1 MTERARCIVIGAGHN
16 GLVCAAYLA
25 RAGREVVVL
34 EAADEVGGA
43 AITREFAPG
52 FRVSACAHLLNLLDA
67 GIARELEL
75 ERHGLTLAASSL
87 KTIALDQGGNHLV
100 LDGAALAGP
109 GLSDAERAAFAEYDR
124 RMSKFAEVLRRQHD
138 REPPRLGANGL
149 AEAAKAARLG
159 LDIRRLGRTDMR
171 EFLRIAGINIYDV
184 LEEQFEHRL
193 LKGALALDAVLGNHL
208 GPRSNNSVLA
218 ALHRRSGRVG
228 GRRGAF
234 ALPRG
239 GMGSV
244 TAALAAAAREHGV
257 AIRTGSRVEQ
267 ILVEGTAAIGVRLA
281 GGEELRA
288 DVVVSGADP
297 KTTLLRLLGAR
308 HLEAGFADRISQFRS
323 RGVTAKLHLAL
334 AGAPVIPGLT
344 EAQLAERLLI
354 APDPVYIERAFDHAK
369 YGEFSEHPVLEIVIP
384 SLRDPSL
391 APPGQH
397 VLSAVAQYAPFELRG
412 GWESG
417 RAAFQER
424 LLATLETVAPGLRQ
438 QIVGVELLT
447 PPDIQREFRIS
458 GGHWHHGE
466 LALDQFLM
474 LRPVP
479 GAARYAMPIAGL
491 YLCSAGTHPGG
502 GVMGNAGR
510 NAARAVLGGGT

>member
-1 MTERARCIVIGAGHN
+1 MTERDRCLVIGAGHN

-25 RAGREVVVL
+25 RAGREVIVL
-34 EAADEVGGA
+34 EAADQVGGA

-52 FRVSACAHLLNLLDA
+52 FRVSACAHLLNLLDD
-67 GIARELEL
+67 GIARELAL
-75 ERHGLTLAASSL
+75 ERHGLALVASAMQ
-87 KTIALDQGGNHLV
+87 TIALDAGGKHLV
-100 LDGAALAGP
+100 IDGPAVDGP
-109 GLSDAERAAFAEYDR
+109 GVSAADRAAFAEYER
-124 RMSKFAEVLRRQHD
+124 RMSKFSGVLRRQHN
-138 REPPRLGANGL
+138 REPPRLGASGL

-159 LDIRRLGRTDMR
+159 LDIRRLGRADMR
-171 EFLRIAGINIYDV
+171 EFLRNAGINIYDV
-184 LEEQFEHRL
+184 LEEQFENPL

-218 ALHRRSGRVG
+218 ALHRRSGRVA
-228 GRRGAF
+228 GRHGAI

-244 TAALAAAAREHGV
+244 TAAMAAAARQLGV
-257 AIRTGSRVEQ
+257 AIRTGCRVEQ
-267 ILVEGTAAIGVRLA
+267 ILVEGTTAVGVRLA

-288 DVVVSGADP
+288 ATIVSGADP

-308 HLEAGFADRISQFRS
+308 HLEAGFAHRVSHFRS

-334 AGAPVIPGLT
+334 AGVPVIPGIA

-369 YGEFSEHPVLEIVIP
+369 YGEFSAHPVLEIVMP

-397 VLSAVAQYAPFELRG
+397 VLSAVVQYAPFELRG
-412 GWESG
+412 GWQSG

-424 LLATLETVAPGLRQ
+424 LLDTLEAYAPGLRQ
-438 QIVGVELLT
+438 QVVGVELLT

-479 GAARYAMPIAGL
+479 GAARYAMPVAGL
-491 YLCSAGTHPGG
+491 FLCSAGTHPGG
-502 GVMGNAGR
+502 GVMGSAGR
-510 NAARAVLGGGT
+510 NAARAVLGEGG